1 MDSKDVIDNVNALL
15 KLGVGDPYRLEHI
28 KQSYIL
34 NSTIWKSDNKYLEQL
49 REKYLVKHRID
60 QPDIQPEID
69 EKLESD
75 SEDKDM
81 IHCWKCGKKSPTRAN
96 FCMVCGSAIFE
107 VGAEPKTADVRMPSN
122 SKNQTK
128 SIGLKIPIIIGIPVL
143 ILIIIGAGYTQGY
156 FDNGLDSSSDTIPT
170 PIIED
175 EDIFYGEFDSKCGAG
190 TVLDPETNACRVGS
204 VKTSSTG
211 ETDSKC
217 GAGTVFDPDANSCVL
232 GNAVESKDSTS
243 EAIVSTETS
252 SKCGAGTI
260 FDSETHS
267 CVLDK

>member
-28 KQSYIL
+28 KQAYIL
-34 NSTIWKSDNKYLEQL
+34 NNIIWKSDNKYLEQL

-60 QPDIQPEID
+60 QPDTESEIV
-69 EKLESD
+69 EKTESE

-96 FCMVCGSAIFE
+96 FCMVCGASIFE
-107 VGAEPKTADVRMPSN
+107 VGAEPKTADVQMPSN
-122 SKNQTK
+122 SKNQRK
-128 SIGLKIPIIIGIPVL
+128 SIRLKIPIMIGIPVL
-143 ILIIIGAGYTQGY
+143 ILIIIGGAYSQG
-156 FDNGLDSSSDTIPT
+156 FLDNALERQS
-170 PIIED
+170 IED
-175 EDIFYGEFDSKCGAG
+175 SIENKIEPKDS
-190 TVLDPETNACRVGS
+190 TREVLVSTETN
-204 VKTSSTG
+204 
-211 ETDSKC
+211 SKC

-232 GNAVESKDSTS
+232 GNTIESKDSTS
-243 EAIVSTETS
+243 EVIVSTEAN

-260 FDSETHS
+260 FDSESNS

>member
-28 KQSYIL
+28 KQAYIL
-34 NSTIWKSDNKYLEQL
+34 NNIIWKSDNKYLEQL

-60 QPDIQPEID
+60 QPDTESEIV
-69 EKLESD
+69 EKTESE

-96 FCMVCGSAIFE
+96 FCMVCGASIFE
-107 VGAEPKTADVRMPSN
+107 VGAEPKTADVQMPSAR

-128 SIGLKIPIIIGIPVL
+128 SIRLKIPILIGIPVL
-143 ILIIIGAGYTQGY
+143 ILIIIGGAYSQGLL
-156 FDNGLDSSSDTIPT
+156 DNTFEKYSSEDTI
-170 PIIED
+170 ED
-175 EDIFYGEFDSKCGAG
+175 VVDSK
-190 TVLDPETNACRVGS
+190 VSNIET
-204 VKTSSTG
+204 TSPT
-211 ETDSKC
+211 
-217 GAGTVFDPDANSCVL
+217 
-232 GNAVESKDSTS
+232 ESN
-243 EAIVSTETS
+243 

-260 FDSETHS
+260 FDSESNSCVLDNGVNSKNKEILATEINSKCGAGTIFNPRSNS

>member
-1 MDSKDVIDNVNALL
+1 MDPVNDVNALL
-15 KLGVGDPYRLEHI
+15 ELGVGDPYRLEHI
-28 KQSYIL
+28 KQAYIL
-34 NSTIWKSDNKYLEQL
+34 NNTIWKSDERYLEQL
-49 REKYLVKHRID
+49 RKKYLVKHRVEQD
-60 QPDIQPEID
+60 NIQSETK
-69 EKLESD
+69 ENLEND
-75 SEDKDM
+75 SKKENM
-81 IHCWKCGKKSPTRAN
+81 IHCWKCGKKSLFEAN
-96 FCMVCGSAIFE
+96 FCMTCGSSLFE
-107 VGAEPKTADVRMPSN
+107 VGAEPKTADVQMPSAR

-128 SIGLKIPIIIGIPVL
+128 SIRLKIPILIGIPVL

-217 GAGTVFDPDANSCVL
+217 GAGTVFD
-232 GNAVESKDSTS
+232 
-243 EAIVSTETS
+243 
-252 SKCGAGTI
+252 
-260 FDSETHS
+260 SETNS

>member
-60 QPDIQPEID
+60 QPGIESEII
-69 EKLESD
+69 EKTESE

-107 VGAEPKTADVRMPSN
+107 VGAEPKTADVQMPSN
-122 SKNQTK
+122 SKNKTK
-128 SIGLKIPIIIGIPVL
+128 SVGLKIPTLIGIPVL
-143 ILIIIGAGYTQGY
+143 ILIIFGVGYSQGY
-156 FDNGLDSSSDTIPT
+156 FDSTFERSSND
-170 PIIED
+170 PISTEIED
-175 EDIFYGEFDSKCGAG
+175 EEIFYGEFDPRCGAG
-190 TVLDPETNACRVGS
+190 TVLDPETDECLVGS
-204 VKTSSTG
+204 VQPASQG
-211 ETDSKC
+211 ETNEKC

-232 GNAVESKDSTS
+232 
-243 EAIVSTETS
+243 
-252 SKCGAGTI
+252 
-260 FDSETHS
+260 
-267 CVLDK
+267 DK